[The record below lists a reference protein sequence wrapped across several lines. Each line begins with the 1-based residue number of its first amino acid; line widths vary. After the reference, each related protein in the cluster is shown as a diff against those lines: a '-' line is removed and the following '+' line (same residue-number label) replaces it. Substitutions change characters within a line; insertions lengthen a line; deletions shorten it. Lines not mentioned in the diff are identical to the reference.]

1 MAHLIGDWCGL
12 DGPTCPCEISEKLS
26 QNGVAAQLADE
37 TAARGSS
44 NLRHKVDTDDDASST
59 AAPGSRAPNDV
70 AIYLCLRVARD
81 HVGKREAPL
90 HVAR

>member
-1 MAHLIGDWCGL
+1 MRPLFGEASFG
-12 DGPTCPCEISEKLS
+12 
-26 QNGVAAQLADE
+26 QLVL
-37 TAARGSS
+37 RS
-44 NLRHKVDTDDDASST
+44 NLRLIVDTDDDASST

-70 AIYLCLRVARD
+70 AIYICLRVARD